1 MPIYGI
7 MVPFHVTTIRNV
19 SYSQDGEHAYIRINF
34 NYSTQYEPAQKFPL
48 SIFLKELSYRTN
60 NLRHATRVV
69 QEIKTVRQQVIARD
83 KERAERAT
91 LVQ

>member
-1 MPIYGI
+1 MPRITEHIIQVDDGRECVLVPIYGV

-34 NYSTQYEPAQKFPL
+34 NFSAQYEPAQKFPL

-69 QEIKTVRQQVIARD
+69 
-83 KERAERAT
+83 
-91 LVQ
+91 